1 MAIMIERLFRTTAD
15 WRAWLAENHDREKE
29 IWVVYYKKGRG
40 KKSLTYIEALEE
52 ALCFGWIDSTVR
64 RLDEDR
70 YKQRY
75 TPRNADSVWSALNKA
90 RIAKLIASGRMAE
103 PGLRKIKEAKKNGS
117 WTRLDPVE
125 RSAASAP
132 ELLEA
137 LAKHPKAS
145 GAFEKLPP
153 SQKKLWSWWII
164 SAKKAET
171 RVRRIAAALVWI
183 EAGRR
188 IGMQA
193 PRLSSGDDPQAPDP
207 AE

>member
-1 MAIMIERLFRTTAD
+1 MIERLFRTAAD

-52 ALCFGWIDSTVR
+52 ALCFGWIDSTVQ

-70 YKQRY
+70 YQQRY

-125 RSAASAP
+125 RSAAFAP

-137 LAKHPKAS
+137 LAKHPKARE
-145 GAFEKLPP
+145 AFEKLPP